1 MNSVKLPLFIYLLT
15 EPLMLNRIAQ
25 LAIRAPRRVLVAALL
40 FLIGAGVLGAPVTQY
55 LKSGGFTVD
64 SSQSNQ
70 ATLELDK
77 KFNGAAPN
85 LIVQVSTSG
94 NQQTDPASR
103 QAAAAATAQ
112 VEAVLRSHEKTTS
125 TSDATHYIGA
135 IRSVSNLPPAAQA
148 ALVAKDHRSTLILG
162 NISGDDSIM
171 QSRAGDLGKEVTDK
185 VKVPG
190 ATVSIGGSATGYHQ
204 VNDQTVKDLLV
215 AEVISIPLTGLAL
228 VLVFG
233 SAIAALLPLL
243 IGGFAIIG
251 TLAELRILTWF
262 TDVSVYAQNM
272 TTALGLALAI
282 DYALF
287 IVSRYREELR
297 KGVDREQAIITTVNT
312 AGRTVLFSSLT
323 VALSLAALAVFP
335 MFFLKSFAY
344 AGLVV
349 VGLAAL
355 ASLVILPAALVL
367 LGDKVNAYD
376 ARKGIRKLLGRP
388 EPLPKA
394 EEAGLWFRLAHRVM
408 KRPLVFGAAVVVLL
422 LALGGP
428 FLKANYG
435 YPDDRVLPQSASA
448 RQVGDDMRSNF
459 SLNAGASLAG
469 IAAYDA
475 KADHADPKTGAPHPL
490 LAAYTARLS
499 EVPNVDSVVSAAG
512 LYRHGTAVVERQ
524 SAPLTAAQKAAAAT
538 QAQTFAKTYINDGSA
553 RFDVVG
559 AVDPFSKAGSQ
570 LVKDLRAV
578 DTDGMTAKWTGWAA
592 FNLDAM
598 DGLSATLP
606 IALALIALSTF
617 IVLFLFTGSVV
628 IPLKALLMN
637 TLSLTAT
644 FGAMVWVFQWGH
656 LSSVLGFTSAGYL
669 VANMVVLV
677 FCMAFG
683 LSMDYEVF
691 LLSRIREEWVHS
703 DQTHDA
709 NTHAV
714 AYGLGR
720 TGGIV
725 TAAAALMAIVFAA
738 MITSKIQFMQL
749 FGLGLTL
756 AVLMDATL
764 VRGILVPAFMR
775 LMGRANWWAPKPLV
789 RLHERFGLSEAEPV
803 G

>member
-1 MNSVKLPLFIYLLT
+1 
-15 EPLMLNRIAQ
+15 MLNRIAN
-25 LAIRAPRRVLVAALL
+25 LAIRAPRRVLVAAVL
-40 FLIGAGVLGAPVTQY
+40 FLIGAGVLGAPVAHY

-70 ATLELDK
+70 ATIELDK

-85 LIVQVSTSG
+85 LIIQISTNG

-103 QAAAAATAQ
+103 TAAAAASAQ
-112 VEAVLRSHEKTTS
+112 VEAILKSHEKATAS
-125 TSDATHYIGA
+125 GDDTHYVGA
-135 IRSVSNLPPAAQA
+135 IRSVSNVPPSARA
-148 ALVAKDHRSTLILG
+148 ALVAKDHTATLVLG

-171 QSRAGDLGKEVTDK
+171 QTRAGDLGKELADK

-190 ATVSIGGSATGYHQ
+190 ATITVGGSATGYHQ

-215 AEVISIPLTGLAL
+215 AEAISIPLTGIAL

-287 IVSRYREELR
+287 IISRYREELR
-297 KGVDREQAIITTVNT
+297 KGTDREQAIITTINT

-349 VGLAAL
+349 VGLAAF

-388 EPLPKA
+388 EPLPKP
-394 EEAGLWFRLAHRVM
+394 EESGLWFRLAHRVM
-408 KRPLVFGAAVVVLL
+408 KRPLAFGGAVVVLL
-422 LALGGP
+422 LALGAP
-428 FLKANYG
+428 FLQANYG

-448 RQVGDDMRSNF
+448 RQVGDDMRTNF
-459 SLNAGASLAG
+459 TLNAGASLAG
-469 IAAYDA
+469 IGAYDPA
-475 KADHADPKTGAPHPL
+475 ADPGMKN
-490 LAAYTARLS
+490 LAAYTAQLS
-499 EVPNVDSVVSAAG
+499 RVANVDSVVSAAG
-512 LYRHGTAVVERQ
+512 LYRHGARVVDRQ
-524 SAPLTAAQKAAAAT
+524 APPVTAAQKAALVQQSDA
-538 QAQTFAKTYINDGSA
+538 FAKAYVNDGSA

-578 DTDGMTAKWTGWAA
+578 SADGISTQWTGWAA

-598 DGLSATLP
+598 TGLGATLP

-628 IPLKALLMN
+628 IPLKALVMN

-691 LLSRIREEWVHS
+691 LLSRIREEWVDS
-703 DQTHDA
+703 DQSHDA

-714 AYGLGR
+714 AYGVGR
-720 TGGIV
+720 TGRIV
-725 TAAAALMAIVFAA
+725 TSAAALMAIVFAA
-738 MITSKIQFMQL
+738 MISSKIQFMQL

-775 LMGRANWWAPKPLV
+775 LMGKANWWAPKPLV
-789 RLHERFGLSEAEPV
+789 ALHARFGLSEAENV
-803 G
+803 A